1 VNVALSSESSKR
13 KSGNRQRESIS
24 LLSNGKANN
33 LYNKQQASLLKNPN
47 AASNTLSGM
56 SGHVYGLNTNVNH
69 KQQMLRGRQ
78 QQHNVNNFN
87 QMGFPFAFG
96 SNNFNNPIKP
106 QSSHRIDNSAGSLNG
121 INMKKMLSGQEKRN
135 KPQVNTSN
143 KSSKKEQKVA
153 KKASTSTSTTLSTV
167 KSLTT
172 QTPIMTS
179 TTVAMKKQIR
189 EPKKRTTTS
198 AP

>member
-1 VNVALSSESSKR
+1 MGV
-13 KSGNRQRESIS
+13 NRQRTSVS
-24 LLSNGKANN
+24 LLSNGAGNN

-56 SGHVYGLNTNVNH
+56 SGHAYGFNTNGNH
-69 KQQMLRGRQ
+69 QQQMLRGRQ

-96 SNNFNNPIKP
+96 TNNFNNPIKP
-106 QSSHRIDNSAGSLNG
+106 HSSQRIDNSVGSVNG
-121 INMKKMLSGQEKRN
+121 FNTKKMLSGQEKRN
-135 KPQVNTSN
+135 KAQVNNSN

-153 KKASTSTSTTLSTV
+153 RKAIPSTSTTLSTV
-167 KSLTT
+167 KRLTT
-172 QTPIMTS
+172 Q
-179 TTVAMKKQIR
+179 
-189 EPKKRTTTS
+189 PKKRTTTS